1 MSAADDIVRQVSL
14 THPLPWTIDRDWTW
28 EVLDARGQ
36 VVAKCKTPGDAQ
48 AVVDLGKRLHA
59 KREAEAKIVEADLA
73 ARIQGTEPPPQDQP
87 EPDLVDMFNTLM
99 RMPVSAAQVS
109 YAQAVRE
116 ELESL
121 VRGG

>member
-1 MSAADDIVRQVSL
+1 MSAADDIVRQVTL
-14 THPLPWTIDRDWTW
+14 THPLPWTIERDWTW

-36 VVAKCKTPGDAQ
+36 VVAKCRTPGDAQ
-48 AVVDLGKRLHA
+48 AVVDLGQALHA
-59 KREAEAKIVEADLA
+59 KREADALTVEASLQA
-73 ARIQGTEPPPQDQP
+73 LIEGKESPPEQQP
-87 EPDLVDMFNTLM
+87 PPDLVDMFNTLM
-99 RMPVSAAQVS
+99 LMPVSAAQVS